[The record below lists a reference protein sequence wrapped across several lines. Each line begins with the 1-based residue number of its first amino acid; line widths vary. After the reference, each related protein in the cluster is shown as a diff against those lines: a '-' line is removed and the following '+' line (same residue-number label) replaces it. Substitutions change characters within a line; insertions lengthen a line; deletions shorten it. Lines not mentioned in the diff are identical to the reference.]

1 MVKFAR
7 SWKDAEKVMTQTM
20 EPSTRVLAILTP
32 MLLLTYWHAQQP
44 LPDGCVC
51 VVPAPPQ
58 ELGPGDVVRGVDQF
72 PKQAR

>member
-1 MVKFAR
+1 MKFAS
-7 SWKDAEKVMTQTM
+7 SWKDAEKVMTQTV
-20 EPSTRVLAILTP
+20 EPGTRVNAVLAPNI
-32 MLLLTYWHAQQP
+32 LLTYGHAQQS
-44 LPDGCVC
+44 LPDGSVR